1 VKARFYYGRI
11 GLFIYTTYCV
21 FGVARRDWLVDV
33 LDALAIAP
41 DLLPK
46 TFEETAVYEKQY
58 AVYRELYPALS
69 AIFKKL

>member
-1 VKARFYYGRI
+1 
-11 GLFIYTTYCV
+11 
-21 FGVARRDWLVDV
+21 VARRDWLVDV

-58 AVYRELYPALS
+58 AVYRGLYPALS